1 MHAIFVFLKLK
12 QKISIMLQLVEQLTG
27 NAFVFLVN
35 QQTTINPETPVYI
48 QEAFKTFQAAEYELK
63 NITQVGE

>member
-48 QEAFKTFQAAEYELK
+48 QEAFKTFH
-63 NITQVGE
+63 G